1 MNKRLAIIPA
11 RGGSKRIPEKNIYN
25 FYGKPI
31 ISYSLET
38 ASKSKL
44 FDTIHVSSDSKK
56 ILNTVANLGYKTD
69 FKRPKSLSH
78 DRVGLL
84 KVLQYEL
91 KQFTKINKFFD
102 VITMIFPTAPLIQ
115 SKDLIQASKLFEK
128 FKRNYPVL
136 SVSKFPQ
143 SLERAFKYYGE
154 FMCPVDKK
162 KLKFRSQDLPKRF
175 FDTGDFSFHSAKAIE
190 KYKDDS
196 KYYKKFLPYEISKL
210 KAVDIDDFQDIAL
223 AKLLFKSKI

>member
-1 MNKRLAIIPA
+1 MIKRLAIIPA

-84 KVLQYEL
+84 KV
-91 KQFTKINKFFD
+91 F
-102 VITMIFPTAPLIQ
+102 
-115 SKDLIQASKLFEK
+115 
-128 FKRNYPVL
+128 
-136 SVSKFPQ
+136 
-143 SLERAFKYYGE
+143 
-154 FMCPVDKK
+154 
-162 KLKFRSQDLPKRF
+162 
-175 FDTGDFSFHSAKAIE
+175 AI
-190 KYKDDS
+190 
-196 KYYKKFLPYEISKL
+196 
-210 KAVDIDDFQDIAL
+210 
-223 AKLLFKSKI
+223 